1 MAGRPGGGAIMS
13 ATPISVFFRIVAATV
28 VLAGAALAEDK
39 APRTLDAAMAD
50 LAHGGAVI
58 LMRHANSP
66 SGQLAPVGMTGGC
79 ILGEGRGLDAKG
91 FFQARFI
98 GEFLKSKGVA
108 VAAAYTSDMCRTWDT
123 ARLVAG
129 GAPVAPEPAL
139 KTTNIAEID
148 AFKQKIAARLASHP
162 GENLLLVSHSNIVPL
177 YADWGSPDEIPSGVV
192 LIVDPA
198 TWTVKDKLNLD
209 VDLSVD

>member
-1 MAGRPGGGAIMS
+1 MRALKNGFF
-13 ATPISVFFRIVAATV
+13 PI
-28 VLAGAALAEDK
+28 VLAFAAALVGAAAQET
-39 APRTLDAAMAD
+39 APRTLEAAMAD
-50 LAHGGAVI
+50 LAKGGSVI

-66 SGQLAPVGMTGGC
+66 AGQRAAVGMTEGC
-79 ILGEGRGLDAKG
+79 VLGPGRGLDAKG

-98 GEFLKSKGVA
+98 GEFLREQGVA
-108 VAAAYTSDMCRTWDT
+108 VAAAFTSDMCRTWDT
-123 ARLVAG
+123 ARLVAA
-129 GAPVAPEPAL
+129 GAAVAPEPAL

-148 AFKQKIAARLASHP
+148 AFKQKITARLAASP
-162 GENLLLVSHSNIVPL
+162 SDNILLVSHSNIVPL
-177 YADWGSPDEIPSGVV
+177 YADWGSPEEIPSGVV